1 LDGNDVLLGSR
12 EHVGDLG
19 AGASYE
25 ASMQVAVPA
34 FASGKYVFL
43 VQTDR
48 RNDVYEHLAELNN
61 VSSAETE
68 LALPAPA
75 DLVVH
80 SIAVPGHAT
89 PGEPVLVTWTL
100 ANEGTNP
107 ARGVMREVVF
117 VSEDAE
123 WDIDDPIL
131 GTLEREIDLAPGA
144 QQAMMM
150 SVDVLHTYKLQSSGE
165 VSEILP
171 GIPPGAYYAIV
182 RTDITN
188 AIRETDVANNTST
201 SEAAMVVDVPVLT
214 PGVPETFALAAGE
227 ARYYRLVAAPDQDI
241 RVSLSTDEPDASN
254 EIYAAFERP
263 PVAGGDFD
271 AAAAA
276 PFTANQ
282 TLLLPATDAGT

>member
-1 LDGNDVLLGSR
+1 RVTSVTAPATVLGGQSAVVEWTITNTGTGATRSASGGWFDAVFLSPDGQLDGNDVLLGSR

-25 ASMQVAVPA
+25 ASMQFAVPA

-171 GIPPGAYYAIV
+171 GIPPGAYY
-182 RTDITN
+182 
-188 AIRETDVANNTST
+188 
-201 SEAAMVVDVPVLT
+201 
-214 PGVPETFALAAGE
+214 
-227 ARYYRLVAAPDQDI
+227 
-241 RVSLSTDEPDASN
+241 
-254 EIYAAFERP
+254 
-263 PVAGGDFD
+263 
-271 AAAAA
+271 
-276 PFTANQ
+276 
-282 TLLLPATDAGT
+282 